1 MALMKRD
8 FHIVIAG
15 AGIVGLTLAA
25 LLARSGQRDHFRLS
39 IVDAGPKPAFSFA
52 DDIGIRVSA
61 IATGSADILRRADAW
76 QDIVGGRVCAYS
88 DMRVWD
94 RAGSIEGPET
104 LRFSASDFAVPQ
116 LGFIAENQL
125 VQHALLGSLD
135 SLGTVKQTVEFA
147 TAIRSID
154 RKSGGFAITL
164 SDGRE
169 IDADLL
175 IGADGASSFVRKQ
188 AGISVDSWRYAQSA
202 FVTHLQ
208 PEKNHGNTAWQRFL
222 ASGPVALLP
231 LADGRVSVVWSASR
245 EEAEAA
251 AEMPDEIL
259 GSKLTEVTDSVLG
272 YLSPAGPRGSFPLQA
287 RHAKQ
292 YVLPGLALIGDAA
305 HSVHPLAG
313 QGANL
318 GLADAMCL
326 AGVITDAIAA
336 NEVIGDFRVL
346 RRYERARKGANK
358 TMLHFIDAINRLYGT
373 RSSSMAALRA
383 TGMRLFNRSG
393 PLRDHVVRVA
403 LGINDQ

>member
-1 MALMKRD
+1 M
-8 FHIVIAG
+8 
-15 AGIVGLTLAA
+15 
-25 LLARSGQRDHFRLS
+25 S
-39 IVDAGPKPAFSFA
+39 IFDAGPEPAFSFA
-52 DDIGIRVSA
+52 DDIGLRVSA

-76 QDIVGGRVCAYS
+76 QDIIGGRVCAYS

-94 RAGSIEGPET
+94 AAGSIEGPET

-116 LGFIAENQL
+116 LGFIAENLL
-125 VQHALLGSLD
+125 VQHALLGSLRA
-135 SLGTVKQTVEFA
+135 LKQTVDFA
-147 TAIRSID
+147 TAIRAVD
-154 RKSGGFAITL
+154 QKPGGYTIAL
-164 SDGRE
+164 SDGRD

-188 AGISVDSWRYAQSA
+188 AGISVKSWRYAQSA

-208 PEKNHGNTAWQRFL
+208 PEKNHGNIARQRFL
-222 ASGPVALLP
+222 TSGPVALLP
-231 LADGRVSVVWSASR
+231 LADGRVSVVWSTKP
-245 EEAEAA
+245 EVAA
-251 AEMPDEIL
+251 TAADMSDEML
-259 GSKLTEVTDSVLG
+259 GNKLTEITDSALG
-272 YLSPAGPRGSFPLQA
+272 HLSPAGPRASFPLHA

-318 GLADAMCL
+318 GLADAECL

-358 TMLHFIDAINRLYGT
+358 TMLYFIGAINRLYST
-373 RSSSMAALRA
+373 QSSPIAAIRA

>member
-1 MALMKRD
+1 MKRD

-15 AGIVGLTLAA
+15 AGMVGLTLAA

-39 IVDAGPKPAFSFA
+39 IVDAGPEPAFSFA

-125 VQHALLGSLD
+125 VQHALLGSL
-135 SLGTVKQTVEFA
+135 GTAKQTVEFA
-147 TAIRSID
+147 TAIRSVD
-154 RKSGGFAITL
+154 RISGGFSITL

-202 FVTHLQ
+202 FVTHLR

-231 LADGRVSVVWSASR
+231 LADGRVSVVWSTSP
-245 EEAEAA
+245 EEAASA
-251 AEMPDEIL
+251 AELPDDIL
-259 GSKLTEVTDSVLG
+259 GSKLTEATDRVLG

-287 RHAKQ
+287 RHAKR

-318 GLADAMCL
+318 GLADAECL

-346 RRYERARKGANK
+346 RRYERARKGVNK
-358 TMLHFIDAINRLYGT
+358 TMLHFVDAINRLYGA

-393 PLRDHVVRVA
+393 PLRDQVVRVA

>member
-1 MALMKRD
+1 MKRD

-15 AGIVGLTLAA
+15 AGMVGLTLAA
-25 LLARSGQRDHFRLS
+25 LLARSGERGHFRMT
-39 IVDAGPKPAFSFA
+39 IVDAGPEPAFCFA
-52 DDIGIRVSA
+52 DDIGLRVSA

-94 RAGSIEGPET
+94 AAGSIEGPET
-104 LRFSASDFAVPQ
+104 LHFSASDFAVPA
-116 LGFIAENQL
+116 LGFIAENLL
-125 VQHALLGSLD
+125 VQHALLASL
-135 SLGTVKQTVEFA
+135 SSTKQTVEFA
-147 TAIRSID
+147 TAIRSVN
-154 RKSGGFAITL
+154 KKPNGFTIAL

-175 IGADGASSFVRKQ
+175 VGADGARSFIRKQ
-188 AGISVDSWRYAQSA
+188 VGIAVDSWRYAQSA
-202 FVTHLQ
+202 FVTHVQ
-208 PEKNHGNTAWQRFL
+208 AEKPHRNTALQRFL
-222 ASGPVALLP
+222 ADGPVALLP
-231 LADGRVSVVWSASR
+231 LADGRVSVVWSASPD
-245 EEAEAA
+245 EATAA
-251 AEMPDEIL
+251 AEMSDDKL
-259 GSKLTEVTDSVLG
+259 GDKLTEVTDSVLG
-272 YLSPAGPRGSFPLQA
+272 RLSPAGPRGSFPLQA

-292 YVLPGLALIGDAA
+292 YVLTGLALIGDAA

-318 GLADAMCL
+318 GLADAECL

-358 TMLHFIDAINRLYGT
+358 TMLLFIDAINRLFGA
-373 RSSSMAALRA
+373 RSSSVAALRV

-393 PLRDHVVRVA
+393 PLRDHAARVA
-403 LGINDQ
+403 LGINDH